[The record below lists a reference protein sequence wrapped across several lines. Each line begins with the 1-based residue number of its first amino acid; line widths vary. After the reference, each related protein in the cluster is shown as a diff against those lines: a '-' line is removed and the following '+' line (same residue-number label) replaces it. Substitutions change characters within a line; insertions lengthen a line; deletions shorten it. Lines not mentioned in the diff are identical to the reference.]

1 MLGTALTARG
11 ELCRCTGHVRTTC
24 CAAADDPPFPSVP
37 LVPQDMSQSE
47 TIFDYSN
54 GVLKAGEQV
63 AVSREDE
70 SEEGIFHE
78 MLQGGGVGLRFLQR
92 GARAVPA
99 TVKVEEVE
107 VLKFVAATSL
117 AGECEGG
124 AWWLRTDEFNVAAS
138 SALHAKY
145 SSLKKSWARVD
156 KESLS
161 MPLFAP
167 RFPGAAGS
175 ADDFA
180 ALIQH
185 VVDLHNYPCENMH
198 TNVQHLARLA
208 ADDPCAGQA

>member
-37 LVPQDMSQSE
+37 LVPQDVSQSE
-47 TIFDYSN
+47 MIFDYSD
-54 GVLKAGEQV
+54 GMLKAGEQA

-70 SEEGIFHE
+70 SEEGEFYE

-124 AWWLRTDEFNVAAS
+124 AWWLRTDEFNVASS
-138 SALHAKY
+138 SALHDKY
-145 SSLKKSWARVD
+145 SASSK
-156 KESLS
+156 
-161 MPLFAP
+161 F
-167 RFPGAAGS
+167 
-175 ADDFA
+175 
-180 ALIQH
+180 
-185 VVDLHNYPCENMH
+185 
-198 TNVQHLARLA
+198 TARLQRVYPRTIA
-208 ADDPCAGQA
+208 CASFWGQNTRSLP